1 MNEHM
6 KAISPRFGFCYEDL
20 PPKTFK
26 LYSKKEYGMILDCVY
41 EMAEQI
47 ATSNGWVV
55 GFAIDQLLNDKGW
68 EVLPAHLTAIRNRI
82 ADDRIALIFE
92 DIDKQ
97 ELA

>member
-1 MNEHM
+1 
-6 KAISPRFGFCYEDL
+6 
-20 PPKTFK
+20 
-26 LYSKKEYGMILDCVY
+26 
-41 EMAEQI
+41 
-47 ATSNGWVV
+47 
-55 GFAIDQLLNDKGW
+55 LLNDKGW